1 MINIGKRENY
11 TLGQYNVTLP
21 AGVTRVTF
29 NVSITND
36 DVLEVNEKF
45 DLIIDL
51 SSVSSSNVNVG
62 SNYKT
67 TVLIVD
73 DDGKC
78 NINM

>member
-1 MINIGKRENY
+1 MYLINTVIGKRENY

-29 NVSITND
+29 NVPITND

-51 SSVSSSNVNVG
+51 SSLSSNVTVG
-62 SNYKT
+62 SIYKT

-73 DDGKC
+73 DDGK
-78 NINM
+78 